1 MVGIINSFFLQD
13 VCVSSARVASEFYHA
28 ARDSILLYEAV
39 VPVKVSEVKVLKRSN
54 N

>member
-1 MVGIINSFFLQD
+1 MVGIVNSYFLQD

-39 VPVKVSEVKVLKRSN
+39 VPVKVSENEVSKKIQ
-54 N
+54 